1 MDFLDQLQTTILPG
15 DGAMGTQLIEMGVA
29 PDRCFEELCVSA
41 PGMVCGVHQ
50 QYLAAGARVI
60 RTNSFGA
67 NAVRLERFGFENR
80 VNEINWSAAKLAKS
94 CTRGKNARV
103 AGSVGPLGIGADEAC
118 KRGVDREAVFREQLG
133 ALLDG
138 GVDLIFFETFLNLD
152 ELALALRA
160 KQSLH
165 HCPAACSMACAPDGR
180 LPSGLPVAGAF
191 AKLRALDA
199 EIVGVNCVNG
209 PAAMARLVATLS
221 IDGLFSAY
229 PNAGLPISHEG
240 RLVYETTPEQFALA
254 AQAMAAQ
261 GARLIGG
268 CCGIGPRHIE
278 AMTEALAGLQP
289 PPLKEQALTSR
300 PH

>member
-15 DGAMGTQLIEMGVA
+15 DGAMGTQLMELGVA
-29 PDRCFEELCVSA
+29 PERCFEELCVSA
-41 PGMVCGVHQ
+41 PGMVGGVHK
-50 QYLAAGARVI
+50 QYLAAGASMI

-94 CTRGKNARV
+94 CVKGKNARV
-103 AGSVGPLGIGADEAC
+103 AGSVGPLGIGADEAR
-118 KRGVDREAVFREQLG
+118 KRGIDRESVFREQLG

-138 GVDLIFFETFLNLD
+138 GVDLIFFETFLELD

-165 HCPAACSMACAPDGR
+165 HCPAICSMACAPDGL
-180 LPSGLPVAGAF
+180 LPSGLPVDEAF

-199 EIVGVNCVNG
+199 EIAGVNCVNS
-209 PAAMARLVATLS
+209 PQATARLVAELP
-221 IDGLFSAY
+221 IDGLFLAY

-240 RLVYETTPEQFALA
+240 RLVYETTPDQFAA
-254 AQAMAAQ
+254 ASRAMAAI

-278 AMTEALAGLQP
+278 AMAGALSGLQP
-289 PPLKEQALTSR
+289 PPLSVQAVTSQ
-300 PH
+300 PG